1 MTLFD
6 LPLENFHLKLTIE
19 GLEATDRFGK
29 KLGSLLRP
37 GSILL
42 LEGEM
47 GAGKTTLAK
56 SICSALEINP
66 EIVNSPTYTFAHLYP
81 GKLNVSHV
89 DLFRIERSEELDD
102 FDREDLICDD
112 GVTLVEWPTFLE
124 NLLNHDPVLKLKFN
138 ITETDC
144 RSIMMI
150 SNHPFY
156 RPLFEEGIFS
166 GISSNCTLVETP

>member
-1 MTLFD
+1 MISLWKTFI
-6 LPLENFHLKLTIE
+6 LKLTIE

-56 SICSALEINP
+56 SICLALEINP

-102 FDREDLICDD
+102 FDREDLICDE
-112 GVTLVEWPTFLE
+112 GYPSRMAYLFPE

-138 ITETDC
+138 ITKPTADQ
-144 RSIMMI
+144 S
-150 SNHPFY
+150 
-156 RPLFEEGIFS
+156 
-166 GISSNCTLVETP
+166 

>member
-1 MTLFD
+1 
-6 LPLENFHLKLTIE
+6 
-19 GLEATDRFGK
+19 
-29 KLGSLLRP
+29 
-37 GSILL
+37 
-42 LEGEM
+42 M

-138 ITETDC
+138 IIETDC

-166 GISSNCTLVETP
+166 GISSNCTVFETP

>member
-1 MTLFD
+1 M
-6 LPLENFHLKLTIE
+6 
-19 GLEATDRFGK
+19 
-29 KLGSLLRP
+29 
-37 GSILL
+37 
-42 LEGEM
+42 
-47 GAGKTTLAK
+47 
-56 SICSALEINP
+56 EINP

-102 FDREDLICDD
+102 FDHEDLICDE
-112 GVTLVEWPTFLE
+112 GITLVEWPTFLE
-124 NLLNHDPVLKLKFN
+124 NLLNHDPVLKLKFS
-138 ITETDC
+138 IIETDC

-166 GISSNCTLVETP
+166 GISSNCTVVETP

>member
-1 MTLFD
+1 
-6 LPLENFHLKLTIE
+6 
-19 GLEATDRFGK
+19 
-29 KLGSLLRP
+29 
-37 GSILL
+37 
-42 LEGEM
+42 
-47 GAGKTTLAK
+47 
-56 SICSALEINP
+56 
-66 EIVNSPTYTFAHLYP
+66 SPTYTFAHLYP

-166 GISSNCTLVETP
+166 GISSNCTVVETP